1 VQAIS
6 ATRGSGA
13 APEPGAPH
21 RAGFFGAVTGVDVI
35 CRLRAEKA
43 FKRLAVLTREATAG
57 AARKRSSRS
66 SGHVNVKVV

>member
-13 APEPGAPH
+13 ALEPGVTH

-43 FKRLAVLTREATAG
+43 FKRLAVLTREATAVP
-57 AARKRSSRS
+57 RE
-66 SGHVNVKVV
+66 SGVPDRPVTST